1 MSKFQT
7 VLERLVGPLAE
18 KMAANKT
25 IQSITNGMMAVLPI
39 SLGVAFIAIVG
50 QFPFEPWQML
60 LAQLG
65 LTQVI
70 TDFINITTGLYA
82 LYIVVTIAYETAKI
96 EEVSPITPTILSLSF
111 FLILV
116 PQQQIELGLDWW
128 AAMITTSSIGSDGIF
143 VAMIV
148 AILVTKFYAY
158 MKKRNMFVIK
168 LPDSVPNMVSESL
181 GPTFIAMLIFIQ
193 AFILKAGFNVS
204 PFGDAITFVN
214 SIVTAPLSFIGS
226 SPLSVILVFTFANLL
241 WFFGIHPAAII
252 NLFYAVTAP
261 IYIYNIEAF
270 LAGNPQPYLEFMFVT
285 AIIMVGGTGNTI
297 GLAIDMLTAKSEKF
311 KAMRALTLVPSI
323 FNINEPIIF
332 GVPVVLNPIFFIP
345 LVSSVAVSGAVVHFF
360 FKIGFL
366 TYVNP
371 TIELPWV
378 MPPVIQQLIYSGIN
392 FALVMVVVIVV
403 LCILYYPFFKIAD
416 KKALEEEQSYAATN
430 QE

>member
-116 PQQQIELGLDWW
+116 PQQ
-128 AAMITTSSIGSDGIF
+128 
-143 VAMIV
+143 
-148 AILVTKFYAY
+148 LVTKFYAY

-323 FNINEPIIF
+323 FNINEPYYYWW
-332 GVPVVLNPIFFIP
+332 L
-345 LVSSVAVSGAVVHFF
+345 
-360 FKIGFL
+360 FK
-366 TYVNP
+366 
-371 TIELPWV
+371 WW
-378 MPPVIQQLIYSGIN
+378 IYDNAYG
-392 FALVMVVVIVV
+392 
-403 LCILYYPFFKIAD
+403 D
-416 KKALEEEQSYAATN
+416 
-430 QE
+430 